1 MAQAYV
7 CPDCGTRYS
16 RKPQAERGERCPVC
30 NRQRKQPLV
39 YWRVIGV
46 ALGTTTLLLITLI
59 FGLKAWA
66 DSRRSAAPPPS
77 IEDKSFLPAIVERQ
91 VESAIS
97 QPEVKP
103 EPAKKEQ
110 PPLVKEET
118 PSEPKDVAKPQ
129 AAPAAPPPKLE
140 TAKTEIASKP
150 DTQKPAEPAIEKV
163 FKRLDFRSEEELRKE
178 LVRVPVFK
186 STQLPAASMRQL
198 TAATGLAYPKP

>member
-1 MAQAYV
+1 MSRAVAFSGGSVCWEGFKEVVTMAQTYV

-30 NRQRKQPLV
+30 NRRKQQPLV

-66 DSRRSAAPPPS
+66 DSRKAAAPSPP
-77 IEDKSFLPAIVERQ
+77 IDKSFLPAIVERQ
-91 VESAIS
+91 VESANS

-118 PSEPKDVAKPQ
+118 PSEPKGVAKPQ
-129 AAPAAPPPKLE
+129 AAPVAPPPKPD
-140 TAKTEIASKP
+140 TAKTELASKP

-163 FKRLDFRSEEELRKE
+163 FKRLD
-178 LVRVPVFK
+178 
-186 STQLPAASMRQL
+186 
-198 TAATGLAYPKP
+198 